1 MFSIP
6 NYVSVIPSASSP
18 LYQIP
23 LSPPFSKGETGGFR
37 GVLIPKQS
45 DFFSYPLSFRVLPTI
60 LLILKK
66 SGEGRIR
73 TSEGFAN
80 RFTVCPLWPLG
91 YLSTFNSKNISHRRE
106 SNPRPEV
113 YKTPALPLSYG
124 GIIALL
130 SQP

>member
-1 MFSIP
+1 M
-6 NYVSVIPSASSP
+6 SP
-18 LYQIP
+18 
-23 LSPPFSKGETGGFR
+23 
-37 GVLIPKQS
+37 
-45 DFFSYPLSFRVLPTI
+45 SFRVHRVPSIKSPSVPLFQRGKQGDLGVCLSRSNLTFSLILYPSAYSLLTTI
-60 LLILKK
+60 FLTLKK

-124 GIIALL
+124 GIIVLL